1 MTDDK
6 RKKLESCFGSLQRI
20 TSLHGALTMV
30 RDQVSD
36 YLQEAIE
43 RLEENQQVDE
53 AEAGNMGLK
62 DGLIKLNDTDV
73 KYINRKYTDSLWFTM
88 TMLLPHYKTDK

>member
-6 RKKLESCFGSLQRI
+6 RKKLESCFGNLQRI

-53 AEAGNMGLK
+53 AGDMELK

>member
-6 RKKLESCFGSLQRI
+6 RKKLESCFDSLQRI

-53 AEAGNMGLK
+53 AEAGDMELK

>member
-6 RKKLESCFGSLQRI
+6 RKKLESSFDSLERI
-20 TSLHGALTMV
+20 TRLHGTLTIA
-30 RDQVSD
+30 RDNVSE

-53 AEAGNMGLK
+53 AEAGDVELK

-88 TMLLPHYKTDK
+88 MMLLPHYKTDK

>member
-6 RKKLESCFGSLQRI
+6 RKKLESCFDSLERI
-20 TSLHGALTMV
+20 TRLHGTLTIA
-30 RDQVSD
+30 RDNVSE

>member
-1 MTDDK
+1 M
-6 RKKLESCFGSLQRI
+6 
-20 TSLHGALTMV
+20 HGALTMV

-53 AEAGNMGLK
+53 AGDMELK

>member
-6 RKKLESCFGSLQRI
+6 RKKLESCFGNLQRI

-53 AEAGNMGLK
+53 AEAGDMELK